1 VLGDN
6 RGSSQDSRYFGPID
20 DDAIVGRAFL
30 KVWPI
35 GDIGFL

>member
-1 VLGDN
+1 MGDN
-6 RGSSQDSRYFGPID
+6 RGGSTDARRFGPIETD
-20 DDAIVGRAFL
+20 SIVGRAFL